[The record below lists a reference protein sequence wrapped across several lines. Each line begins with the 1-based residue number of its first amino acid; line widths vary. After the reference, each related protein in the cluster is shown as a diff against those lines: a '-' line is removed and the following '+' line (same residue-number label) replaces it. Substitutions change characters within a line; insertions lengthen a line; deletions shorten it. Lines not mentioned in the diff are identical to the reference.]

1 MSLPAINQLIQSRL
15 VVAIAM
21 TDASSEVHLVVQ
33 SICNTTQIPMIQ
45 LSKTNLAFELKGILI
60 QFQPDTVLVKTFPWK
75 IPAELL
81 TIPKWGF
88 FNFHYAPL
96 PEYKGANPLFWIIKN
111 GDKEGGVTI
120 HRMTENY
127 DEGPIV
133 LKSKFP
139 LQKNTTFGML
149 TGQLGYNGL
158 ELTGQ
163 LLMGLQNGSL
173 IEEPQDDTK
182 GFWYNRPEQKDMLV
196 EWSKM
201 NATAVQRLVNACNPW
216 NKGAVARLENGWMI
230 GITHVTPMVDS
241 SQSSLRPGTITEIN
255 DKDGLCIQCAENT
268 IVKVNIVY
276 TEEGFFPGN
285 VLADFGLKTGMSFN

>member
-1 MSLPAINQLIQSRL
+1 MALPAVNQLIQNRL
-15 VVAIAM
+15 VVAVVM
-21 TDASSEVHLVVQ
+21 TDRESEVHLTVKAM
-33 SICNTTQIPMIQ
+33 CNAAQIQLLQ
-45 LSKTNLAFELKGILI
+45 LSKANLALELRGMLM
-60 QFQPDTVLVKTFPWK
+60 QFQPDSVLVKTFPWK

-96 PEYKGANPLFWIIKN
+96 PEYKGANPLFWMIKN
-111 GDKEGGVTI
+111 GDKEGGVTV
-120 HRMTENY
+120 HRMTANF

-139 LQKNTTFGML
+139 IQQNTTFGMF
-149 TGQLGYNGL
+149 TGQLGFGGL

-173 IEEPQDDTK
+173 VEEPQDTTK
-182 GFWYNRPEQKDMLV
+182 GNWYNRPAQKDLLV
-196 EWSKM
+196 DWSKM
-201 NATAVQRLVNACNPW
+201 TAVEVERLVNACNPW

-230 GITHVTPMVDS
+230 GITHVTPLVDIHQP
-241 SQSSLRPGTITEIN
+241 SQTPGAILQIT

-268 IVKVNIVY
+268 ALKVNIVY
-276 TEEGFFPGN
+276 TEEGFFPGYR
-285 VLADFGLKTGMSFN
+285 LADFGLKIGMSFA